1 LRRINNRYYQHHF
14 SYDTVGTALKGRI
27 SNMVTLNVPQSQPS
41 ANLKVTIL
49 LENLPSG
56 CYVASVF
63 ELPDCRVEA
72 ETREEAITKI
82 KAAFLERLKHIET
95 ISWDVPVQ
103 SSEPAWMK
111 FAGVFKDDSDFQEI
125 MQMIRAE
132 RNSNDESEVDP
143 SYYL

>member
-1 LRRINNRYYQHHF
+1 MNLSPT
-14 SYDTVGTALKGRI
+14 SYSTIGTALEERI
-27 SNMVTLNVPQSQPS
+27 SKMVTLDVPQSQPS
-41 ANLKVTIL
+41 TNMKVTIL
-49 LENLPSG
+49 LENLASG
-56 CYVASVF
+56 RVAASIF

-72 ETREEAITKI
+72 ETREEAITQI

-95 ISWDVPVQ
+95 ILWDVPVQ

-125 MQMIRAE
+125 MQTIRAE

>member
-1 LRRINNRYYQHHF
+1 ML
-14 SYDTVGTALKGRI
+14 
-27 SNMVTLNVPQSQPS
+27 TLNVSQSQPS

-49 LENLPSG
+49 LENLATG
-56 CYVASVF
+56 QVAASIF

-72 ETREEAITKI
+72 PNREEAITQI
-82 KAAFLERLKHIET
+82 KAAFLEGLKRIET

-103 SSEPAWMK
+103 ASEPAWIK
-111 FAGVFKDDSDFQEI
+111 FAGVFKDDLDFQEI
-125 MQMIRAE
+125 MQTIRDE

>member
-1 LRRINNRYYQHHF
+1 
-14 SYDTVGTALKGRI
+14 
-27 SNMVTLNVPQSQPS
+27 MVTLNVPQFQPS
-41 ANLKVTIL
+41 PNLKVTII
-49 LENLPSG
+49 LENLTTG
-56 CYVASVF
+56 HVAASVF

-72 ETREEAITKI
+72 QTREEAITQI

-103 SSEPAWMK
+103 ALEPAWIK
-111 FAGVFKDDSDFQEI
+111 FAGVFKDDSDFQKI
-125 MQMIRAE
+125 MQTIQSE